1 MPKNPGKKLKAAP
14 VGAFPLPSEQPEG
27 PGDWLWIPLRN
38 EWRDV
43 TGKPEEVVRQGFI
56 RHLHNHYGYALE
68 QMDQERRTMHG
79 HRSPRADIV
88 VWESRETK
96 AANRTP
102 VLVIECKAENIDV
115 NIKDYYQGESYAR
128 AVGCEFFIAHNARFT
143 AIFRLIPGTPGD
155 FAQINEI
162 PRSSDWGNAKRIE
175 ELKSELRAF
184 NRKEF
189 QDLLFKCH
197 SILRDVHKMDPG
209 TRVRHDIEDSV
220 REDVRGTFG
229 SARHV
234 RGRLTRS
241 SHRRAHAERTPR
253 S

>member
-1 MPKNPGKKLKAAP
+1 
-14 VGAFPLPSEQPEG
+14 
-27 PGDWLWIPLRN
+27 
-38 EWRDV
+38 
-43 TGKPEEVVRQGFI
+43 
-56 RHLHNHYGYALE
+56 
-68 QMDQERRTMHG
+68 MHG

-209 TRVRHDIEDSV
+209 RAFDTISKILFVKMYVERSGLH
-220 REDVRGTFG
+220 GTF
-229 SARHV
+229 AV
-234 RGRLTRS
+234 DYLD
-241 SHRRAHAERTPR
+241 RRTAERMPNEPLVHEGLFELMKDWYRRTISLPR
-253 S
+253 PIAWKSPRRPFAGS